1 MIVTIDGP
9 SGSGKST
16 LALALARHLN
26 FFCLNSGY
34 LYRGLAYVLKTFYG
48 YDENKMRSP
57 NLADIQACLQSG
69 NFLYEYEFGLTKI
82 YWSGDDITMYLKDA
96 RLAQLAAILA
106 QHEIVRSEIRKFE
119 RALAVNKDV
128 IVEGRSCGSVV
139 FPDAQVK
146 FYLDA
151 SSDVRA
157 QRLQVDQRRRGT
169 ILSHHQAVE
178 LIEKRDAMDRERAV
192 EPLIKP
198 DGAIVLDSSLDSRE
212 QMIQKALEYIKEAL
226 KK

>member
-34 LYRGLAYVLKTFYG
+34 LYRGLAYVLKTFYN

-57 NLADIQACLQSG
+57 NLADIQACLQGG
-69 NFLYEYEFGLTKI
+69 NFRYEYESGLAKI
-82 YWSGDDITMYLKDA
+82 YWSGDNITIYLKDA
-96 RLAQLAAILA
+96 QLAHLVAVLAQN
-106 QHEIVRSEIRKFE
+106 ESVRTEIRKFE
-119 RALAVNKDV
+119 RALVQDKDV
-128 IVEGRSCGSVV
+128 VVEGRSCGSVV

-151 SSDVRA
+151 LPDVRA
-157 QRLQVDQRRRGT
+157 GRLQVDQRRRGT
-169 ILSHHQAVE
+169 ILSRQQAVE
-178 LIEKRDAMDRERAV
+178 LVEKRDSMDRERAY

-198 DGAIVLDSSLDSRE
+198 EGAILLDSSLDSRE
-212 QMIQKALEYIKEAL
+212 QTVQKALEYVKEAL
-226 KK
+226 RK